1 MALSQV
7 QCLDEHHVNW
17 RVTES
22 KPEFFYSEDQ
32 RLALEALLTGGR
44 EAFSTY
50 LGDHGLRNFLS
61 EPELLRLA
69 RTVEAYRPGSEH
81 LKAEAGASSA
91 SPKEYDGGNGP
102 LSLQYWPDR
111 SEDSIP
117 DLDLGWPDAASYR
130 GVTRVNVHT
139 QPPADGHTHIKE
151 VVRKAIAQ
159 AQKVIAVVM
168 DQFSDVDI
176 FKDLLDAAYK
186 RRVPVYIVIDTSA
199 ISCFLDMCSRAN
211 MHQGHLK
218 NLRVRCSEGVEFY
231 TRSAQK
237 VRGSLSQRYMLID
250 GDRAV
255 TGSYSF
261 TWSASR
267 LDRNLITVLSGQAVE
282 TFDKQFRDLYMT
294 SRGVSL
300 AKVPL
305 EEEPIPD
312 FTPIATPAPVSAA
325 VARKLINP
333 KYALVTSQAKA
344 NNASPASSA
353 NDSSNKNSTTQN
365 PLGRVLKPA
374 REPVE
379 APPLH
384 PGLANLEKVYLI
396 PYLPTWPEPDPP
408 RDVIGFINVRDASR
422 PQQVHLQRSQQ
433 FETSQAIR
441 FTSPFS
447 MPEKPL
453 PETATLR
460 NTQHDKHTPD
470 TQNPDTPD
478 TQSPDT
484 QNPDTQI
491 PDTQIPDTQNPDTQN
506 PDTQNPDTQI
516 PDTQIPDTQIPDT
529 PDTQSPDTQSPDTQN
544 PDTQIPDTPDTQNPD
559 TQIPDTPDT
568 QNPDTNP
575 SAPPVPK
582 PRTLQLLI
590 SPAHSHQSGRPQ
602 VSLVPRTESQ
612 SGTPPASISQS
623 ETLMDTKSRHGPRDE
638 EEEEEEGLEEEWLDE
653 EEEGLEEGLEGWRGS
668 STHDDNGSTTAL
680 CDQTAN
686 DTSCDDLYYE
696 CNESDPTESSPVA
709 NGVTA
714 ELGRVD
720 EGHRHGNGVH
730 VMARFSQSMLD
741 LRPHSQSDNRGVL
754 MSQSQD
760 RRSQQTRP
768 QPHRHIGQLF
778 QSSRSPGRDGRQRC
792 RTKVVIAKPGS
803 VHRSPLA
810 SCPVIGGHRY
820 LQGQSLQPSD
830 TRSSRSPRR
839 HSPAYKGAG
848 LSPGHASPRRA
859 SIPAGAMGVSFSK
872 LTNQLLRG
880 RYIASQTKAS
890 LDNKEVG

>member
-7 QCLDEHHVNW
+7 QCLDEHHINW

-44 EAFSTY
+44 EAFSSY
-50 LGDHGLRNFLS
+50 LSEHDLRHFLS

-81 LKAEAGASSA
+81 LKAEAGAGSA

-111 SEDSIP
+111 SEGSIP
-117 DLDLGWPDAASYR
+117 DLDLGWPDAVSYR

-139 QPPADGHTHIKE
+139 QPPADGQTHIKE
-151 VVRKAIAQ
+151 VVRKTISQ

-176 FKDLLDAAYK
+176 YKDLLDAAYK
-186 RRVPVYIVIDTSA
+186 RRVPVYIVIDTFA
-199 ISCFLDMCSRAN
+199 VSCFLDMCCRAN

-312 FTPIATPAPVSAA
+312 LTPIATPAPVSAA

-384 PGLANLEKVYLI
+384 PGLANLEKAYLI

-441 FTSPFS
+441 FSSPFS
-447 MPEKPL
+447 LPEKPL

-460 NTQHDKHTPD
+460 NTQHDKQTPDTQNPDTQNPDTPDTQNPDTQNPDTPDTQNPDTQNPDTPDTQNPDTQNPDTPD

-478 TQSPDT
+478 TQH
-484 QNPDTQI
+484 
-491 PDTQIPDTQNPDTQN
+491 
-506 PDTQNPDTQI
+506 
-516 PDTQIPDTQIPDT
+516 PDT
-529 PDTQSPDTQSPDTQN
+529 PD
-544 PDTQIPDTPDTQNPD
+544 I
-559 TQIPDTPDT
+559 
-568 QNPDTNP
+568 NP

-590 SPAHSHQSGRPQ
+590 SPAHSHQSGQPQ

-623 ETLMDTKSRHGPRDE
+623 ETLMDTKSRHGQRDE
-638 EEEEEEGLEEEWLDE
+638 KEEEEEGLEEEWLE
-653 EEEGLEEGLEGWRGS
+653 EEEWVEEGLEGRRGNS
-668 STHDDNGSTTAL
+668 SHDDNDSITAL

-686 DTSCDDLYYE
+686 NTSSDDLYYE
-696 CNESDPTESSPVA
+696 CNESEPTESSPVA
-709 NGVTA
+709 NGLTA
-714 ELGRVD
+714 ELGQVGK
-720 EGHRHGNGVH
+720 GHRHGNGVN

-741 LRPHSQSDNRGVL
+741 LRPHSQSDDRGVL

-760 RRSQQTRP
+760 RRGQQTRP

-778 QSSRSPGRDGRQRC
+778 QSSRSPGRDGRQSGRA
-792 RTKVVIAKPGS
+792 KVVIAKPGS

-810 SCPVIGGHRY
+810 SCPAIGGHRY

-859 SIPAGAMGVSFSK
+859 SNPAGAMGVSFSK

-880 RYIASQTKAS
+880 RYIAPQTKAS

>member
-7 QCLDEHHVNW
+7 QCLDEHHINW

-44 EAFSTY
+44 EAFSSY
-50 LGDHGLRNFLS
+50 LSDHSLRNFLS

-81 LKAEAGASSA
+81 LKAEAGANSA

-111 SEDSIP
+111 SEGSIP

-151 VVRKAIAQ
+151 VVRKAIGQ

-176 FKDLLDAAYK
+176 YKDLLDAAYK

-199 ISCFLDMCSRAN
+199 VSCFLDMCSRAN

-237 VRGSLSQRYMLID
+237 VRGSLSQRYMLVD

-325 VARKLINP
+325 IARKLVNP

-460 NTQHDKHTPD
+460 NTQHDKHTPYTQIPD

-478 TQSPDT
+478 TQ
-484 QNPDTQI
+484 NPDT
-491 PDTQIPDTQNPDTQN
+491 PDTQNPDTQN
-506 PDTQNPDTQI
+506 PDT
-516 PDTQIPDTQIPDT
+516 
-529 PDTQSPDTQSPDTQN
+529 PDTQN
-544 PDTQIPDTPDTQNPD
+544 PDTPDTQNPD
-559 TQIPDTPDT
+559 MPDT

-623 ETLMDTKSRHGPRDE
+623 ETLMDTKSRHGQRDE
-638 EEEEEEGLEEEWLDE
+638 EEEEWLEEEWLDE
-653 EEEGLEEGLEGWRGS
+653 EEEGLEEEGLEGRRGS
-668 STHDDNGSTTAL
+668 SSHEDNGSTTAL
-680 CDQTAN
+680 CDHTAN
-686 DTSCDDLYYE
+686 DTSSDDLYYE
-696 CNESDPTESSPVA
+696 CNESDPRESSPVA

-714 ELGRVD
+714 ELARVD
-720 EGHRHGNGVH
+720 EGHRHGNGVN

-741 LRPHSQSDNRGVL
+741 LRPHSQSDDRGVL

-760 RRSQQTRP
+760 RRGQQTRP

-778 QSSRSPGRDGRQRC
+778 QSSRSPGRDGRQRG
-792 RTKVVIAKPGS
+792 RTKVVIVKPGS

-820 LQGQSLQPSD
+820 LQGKSLQPSD

-848 LSPGHASPRRA
+848 LSPGHTSPRRA
-859 SIPAGAMGVSFSK
+859 SNPAGVMGVSFSK